1 MTSEGVPFKYNA
13 NNISH
18 EEAVKISGL
27 VYELIIQSKKTL
39 DDFKR
44 TRNDGNMT
52 LRLRLK
58 SGLEI
63 IVVQGKYF

>member
-1 MTSEGVPFKYNA
+1 MTNEGVPFKYNI

-18 EEAVKISGL
+18 QDAVKISGL
-27 VYELIIQSKKTL
+27 IHELVLYSKKTL

-44 TRNDGNMT
+44 TPNHGNIT
-52 LRLRLK
+52 IRLRLK

-63 IVVQGKYF
+63 IVVQGK